1 MTDHDHDNEGQ
12 SSGARAPEGG
22 GDQPEDTDS
31 HPAVAHPTPR
41 LDLVAHI
48 REQIQADPA
57 GYANDSKL
65 MACLDR
71 LIRDL
76 A

>member
-1 MTDHDHDNEGQ
+1 MSNEHEGH
-12 SSGARAPEGG
+12 SSGSCDPEGG
-22 GDQPEDTDS
+22 GDQPEGTNS

-41 LDLVAHI
+41 RDLVAHI
-48 REQIQADPA
+48 REQIAANP
-57 GYANDSKL
+57 GYANDAKL

>member
-1 MTDHDHDNEGQ
+1 VTDHDNEGH

-22 GDQPEDTDS
+22 GDQPEGTNS
-31 HPAVAHPTPR
+31 HPAAAHPTPR

-48 REQIQADPA
+48 RAQIQANPE

-76 A
+76 AP